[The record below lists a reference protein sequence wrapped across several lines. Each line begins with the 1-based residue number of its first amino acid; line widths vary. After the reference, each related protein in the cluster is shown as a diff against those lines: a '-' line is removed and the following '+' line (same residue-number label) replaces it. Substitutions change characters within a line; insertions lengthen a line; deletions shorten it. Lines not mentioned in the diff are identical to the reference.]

1 MLRFK
6 NAQGEIVMTEN
17 DNGKLEIHDE
27 KLRESFAQKSVK
39 PEEEQSEEEKKDD
52 CSRN

>member
-6 NAQGEIVMTEN
+6 NQKGEVVMTEK

-27 KLRESFAQKSVK
+27 KLRESFAQKPVE
-39 PEEEQSEEEKKDD
+39 PEEEQPEEEKKDD